1 VSHPSLLQRTYL
13 TNVRIYFPSRY
24 TKKLGPLSA
33 QKEYGT
39 RIVRRLRRRTL
50 RCTSTYLQTR
60 KKYCRVPL
68 TKSMNSSQSTWV
80 LLWKIRE
87 GAKRCVFFLRDR
99 GELCALTSSQ
109 RKWPE
114 EKIFIGLES
123 IRNFNVRAKVVGP
136 TVSPRYFNQGFLSR
150 AIRRACSSS
159 ISSKK
164 RGLACRSKVKD
175 LGLWTRRRGRSQK
188 SPCTFT

>member
-1 VSHPSLLQRTYL
+1 M
-13 TNVRIYFPSRY
+13 
-24 TKKLGPLSA
+24 
-33 QKEYGT
+33 
-39 RIVRRLRRRTL
+39 RRLRRGTL
-50 RCTSTYLQTR
+50 RCTYTYLQTR
-60 KKYCRVPL
+60 KKYCSMPL

-87 GAKRCVFFLRDR
+87 SVKRCVFVLRDR
-99 GELCALTSSQ
+99 DELCALTSSQ

-136 TVSPRYFNQGFLSR
+136 TVSLRCFETGFFSR
-150 AIRRACSSS
+150 GIPRACSSS
-159 ISSKK
+159 TSSKK

-175 LGLWTRRRGRSQK
+175 QGLWTRSRGRSRK